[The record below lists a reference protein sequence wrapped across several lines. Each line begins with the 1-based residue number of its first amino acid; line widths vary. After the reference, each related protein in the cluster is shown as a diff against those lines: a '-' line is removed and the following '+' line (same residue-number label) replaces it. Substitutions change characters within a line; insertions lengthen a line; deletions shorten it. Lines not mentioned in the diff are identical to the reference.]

1 MENIK
6 EKKMKKL
13 ISFLAVVLLAV
24 SFAFAGGSAEQATT
38 SESSDV
44 VTTISNPITIEFWHS
59 FSGDVQLPVIEGLV
73 KEFNDTVGKE
83 KGITVVPVAQGSGPQ
98 LYSKVIG
105 AIKAGDVP
113 AVAMTKVIYN
123 EDYVTAD
130 ASVDLTPYINDSEV
144 GITDFDDFFPAF
156 QEESMGY
163 SKEGIYS
170 LPLAKNVDVV
180 YYNADF
186 FAENGLVPPRT
197 WDELEVVAQKIYD
210 LTGRAAFGYDNLSY
224 LFQNLCYQYGGAYTN
239 NKGDL
244 LFLED
249 NAWLEGVTNYA
260 DKVWAG
266 IWRTAGE
273 DYFFSG
279 PFARQT
285 IMMYVGGTVESTYIN
300 MKGPEFKWS
309 AAPIPQANLED
320 PHALS
325 YDHVIAA
332 LSLDGYTEETYAAWE
347 FIKFITST
355 EASLKIT
362 TGTAYMATRNSVL
375 ETEEYKTF
383 IANGGNDALK
393 AASQQKDFLF
403 YEPAF
408 TTDTYSTSTLSTE
421 ITTMMKSILEN
432 HVDPQTAMDAL
443 VNALK

>member
-1 MENIK
+1 
-6 EKKMKKL
+6 MKKL

-186 FAENGLVPPRT
+186 FAENGLVPPKR

-309 AAPIPQANLED
+309 AAPIPQANPED

-393 AASQQKDFLF
+393 AATQQKDFLF

>member
-1 MENIK
+1 
-6 EKKMKKL
+6 MKKL

-186 FAENGLVPPRT
+186 FAENGLVPPKT

-309 AAPIPQANLED
+309 AAPIPQANPED

-332 LSLDGYTEETYAAWE
+332 LSLDGYTEETYASWE

-393 AASQQKDFLF
+393 AATQQKDFLF

>member
-1 MENIK
+1 
-6 EKKMKKL
+6 MKKL

-197 WDELEVVAQKIYD
+197 WDELAVVAQKIYD

-309 AAPIPQANLED
+309 AAPIPQANPED

-393 AASQQKDFLF
+393 AATQQKDFLF

>member
-1 MENIK
+1 
-6 EKKMKKL
+6 MKKL
-13 ISFLAVVLLAV
+13 ISFLTVVLLAV

-130 ASVDLTPYINDSEV
+130 ASVDLTPYINDPEV

-309 AAPIPQANLED
+309 AAPIPQANPED

-393 AASQQKDFLF
+393 AATQQKDFLF

>member
-1 MENIK
+1 
-6 EKKMKKL
+6 MKKL

-309 AAPIPQANLED
+309 AALIPQANLED

-393 AASQQKDFLF
+393 AATQQKDFLF

>member
-1 MENIK
+1 
-6 EKKMKKL
+6 MKKL

-266 IWRTAGE
+266 IWRTDGE

-309 AAPIPQANLED
+309 AAPIPQANPED

-393 AASQQKDFLF
+393 AATQQKDFLF

>member
-1 MENIK
+1 
-6 EKKMKKL
+6 MKKL

-163 SKEGIYS
+163 SKEGNYS

-186 FAENGLVPPRT
+186 FAENGLVPPKT

-393 AASQQKDFLF
+393 AATQQKDFLF

>member
-1 MENIK
+1 
-6 EKKMKKL
+6 MKKL

-393 AASQQKDFLF
+393 AATQQKDFLF

>member
-1 MENIK
+1 
-6 EKKMKKL
+6 MKKL

-186 FAENGLVPPRT
+186 FADNGLVPPRT

-309 AAPIPQANLED
+309 AAPIPQANPED

-393 AASQQKDFLF
+393 AATQQKDFLF

>member
-1 MENIK
+1 
-6 EKKMKKL
+6 MKKL

-130 ASVDLTPYINDSEV
+130 ASVDLTPYINDPEV

-309 AAPIPQANLED
+309 AAPIPQANPED

-393 AASQQKDFLF
+393 AATQQKDFLF

-443 VNALK
+443 VNSLK

>member
-1 MENIK
+1 
-6 EKKMKKL
+6 MKKL

-24 SFAFAGGSAEQATT
+24 SFAFAGGSAELATT

-186 FAENGLVPPRT
+186 FAENGLVPPKT

-309 AAPIPQANLED
+309 AAPIPQANPED

-393 AASQQKDFLF
+393 AATQQKDFLF

>member
-1 MENIK
+1 
-6 EKKMKKL
+6 MKKL

-197 WDELEVVAQKIYD
+197 WDELEVVSQKIYD

-309 AAPIPQANLED
+309 AAPIPQANPED

-383 IANGGNDALK
+383 IANGGTDALK
-393 AASQQKDFLF
+393 AATQQKDFLF

>member
-1 MENIK
+1 
-6 EKKMKKL
+6 MKKL

-309 AAPIPQANLED
+309 AAPIPQANPED

-393 AASQQKDFLF
+393 AATQQKDFLF
-403 YEPAF
+403 
-408 TTDTYSTSTLSTE
+408 
-421 ITTMMKSILEN
+421 
-432 HVDPQTAMDAL
+432 
-443 VNALK
+443 

>member
-1 MENIK
+1 
-6 EKKMKKL
+6 MKKL

-144 GITDFDDFFPAF
+144 GITDFDDFFQAF

-186 FAENGLVPPRT
+186 FAENGLVPPKT

-309 AAPIPQANLED
+309 AAPIPQANPED

-393 AASQQKDFLF
+393 AATQQKDFLF

>member
-1 MENIK
+1 
-6 EKKMKKL
+6 MKKL

-186 FAENGLVPPRT
+186 FAENGLVPPKT

-309 AAPIPQANLED
+309 AAPIPQANPED

-383 IANGGNDALK
+383 IANGGNDSLK
-393 AASQQKDFLF
+393 AATQQKDFLF

>member
-1 MENIK
+1 
-6 EKKMKKL
+6 MKKL
-13 ISFLAVVLLAV
+13 ISFFAVVLLAV

-130 ASVDLTPYINDSEV
+130 ASVDLTPYINDPEV

-186 FAENGLVPPRT
+186 FAENGLVPPKT

-309 AAPIPQANLED
+309 AAPIPQANPED

-393 AASQQKDFLF
+393 AATQQKDFLF

>member
-1 MENIK
+1 
-6 EKKMKKL
+6 MKKL

-113 AVAMTKVIYN
+113 AVAMTMVIYN

-186 FAENGLVPPRT
+186 FAENGLVPPKT

-309 AAPIPQANLED
+309 AAPIPQANPED

-393 AASQQKDFLF
+393 AATQQKDFLF

>member
-1 MENIK
+1 
-6 EKKMKKL
+6 MKKL

-309 AAPIPQANLED
+309 AAPIPQANPED

-393 AASQQKDFLF
+393 AATQQKDFLF

>member
-1 MENIK
+1 
-6 EKKMKKL
+6 MKKL

-393 AASQQKDFLF
+393 AATQHKDFLF

>member
-1 MENIK
+1 
-6 EKKMKKL
+6 MKKL

-186 FAENGLVPPRT
+186 FAENGLVPPKT

-244 LFLED
+244 RFLED

-309 AAPIPQANLED
+309 AAPIPQANPED

-393 AASQQKDFLF
+393 AATQQKDFLF

>member
-1 MENIK
+1 
-6 EKKMKKL
+6 MKKL

-309 AAPIPQANLED
+309 AAPIPQANPED

-375 ETEEYKTF
+375 GSEEYKTF

-393 AASQQKDFLF
+393 AATQQKDFLF

>member
-1 MENIK
+1 
-6 EKKMKKL
+6 MKKL

-309 AAPIPQANLED
+309 AAPIPQANPED

-375 ETEEYKTF
+375 ETGEYKTF

-393 AASQQKDFLF
+393 AATQQKDFLF

>member
-1 MENIK
+1 
-6 EKKMKKL
+6 MKKL

-130 ASVDLTPYINDSEV
+130 ASEDLTPYINDSEV

-309 AAPIPQANLED
+309 AAPIPQANPED

-393 AASQQKDFLF
+393 AATQQKDFLF

>member
-1 MENIK
+1 
-6 EKKMKKL
+6 MKKL

-170 LPLAKNVDVV
+170 LPLAKTVDVV

-186 FAENGLVPPRT
+186 FAENGLVPPKT

-393 AASQQKDFLF
+393 AATQQKDFLF

>member
-1 MENIK
+1 
-6 EKKMKKL
+6 MKKL

-24 SFAFAGGSAEQATT
+24 SFAFAGGSAEQETT

-309 AAPIPQANLED
+309 AAPIPQANPED

-393 AASQQKDFLF
+393 AATQQKDFLF

>member
-1 MENIK
+1 
-6 EKKMKKL
+6 MKKL

-309 AAPIPQANLED
+309 AAPIPQANPED

-393 AASQQKDFLF
+393 AATQQKDFLF

-432 HVDPQTAMDAL
+432 HVDPQSAMDAL

>member
-1 MENIK
+1 
-6 EKKMKKL
+6 MKKL

-210 LTGRAAFGYDNLSY
+210 LTCRAAFGYDNLSY

-309 AAPIPQANLED
+309 AAPIPQANPED

-393 AASQQKDFLF
+393 AATQQKDFLF

>member
-1 MENIK
+1 
-6 EKKMKKL
+6 MKKL

-309 AAPIPQANLED
+309 AAPIPQANPED

-393 AASQQKDFLF
+393 AATQQKDFLF

-443 VNALK
+443 VNALR

>member
-1 MENIK
+1 
-6 EKKMKKL
+6 MKKL

-59 FSGDVQLPVIEGLV
+59 FSGDVQLPGIEGLV

-309 AAPIPQANLED
+309 AAPIPQANPED

-393 AASQQKDFLF
+393 AATQQKDFLF

>member
-1 MENIK
+1 
-6 EKKMKKL
+6 MKKL

-393 AASQQKDFLF
+393 AATQKKDFLF

>member
-1 MENIK
+1 
-6 EKKMKKL
+6 MKKL

-186 FAENGLVPPRT
+186 LAENGLVPPRT

-309 AAPIPQANLED
+309 AAPIPQANPED

-393 AASQQKDFLF
+393 AATQQKDFLF

>member
-1 MENIK
+1 
-6 EKKMKKL
+6 MKKL

-180 YYNADF
+180 YYNADV

-309 AAPIPQANLED
+309 AAPIPQANPED

-393 AASQQKDFLF
+393 AATQQKDFLF

>member
-1 MENIK
+1 
-6 EKKMKKL
+6 MKKL

-186 FAENGLVPPRT
+186 FAENGLVPPKT

-309 AAPIPQANLED
+309 AAPIPQANPED

-362 TGTAYMATRNSVL
+362 TGTAYMATSNSVL

-393 AASQQKDFLF
+393 AATQQKDFLF

>member
-1 MENIK
+1 
-6 EKKMKKL
+6 MKKL
-13 ISFLAVVLLAV
+13 ISFLTVVLLAV

-186 FAENGLVPPRT
+186 FAENGLVPPKT

-309 AAPIPQANLED
+309 AAPIPQANPED

-393 AASQQKDFLF
+393 AATQQKDFLF

>member
-1 MENIK
+1 
-6 EKKMKKL
+6 MKKL

-260 DKVWAG
+260 DKVWSG

-285 IMMYVGGTVESTYIN
+285 VMMYVGGTVESTYIN

-309 AAPIPQANLED
+309 AAPIPQANPED

-393 AASQQKDFLF
+393 AATQQKDFLF

>member
-1 MENIK
+1 
-6 EKKMKKL
+6 MKKIVTL
-13 ISFLAVVLLAV
+13 TMITLLAL
-24 SFAFAGGSAEQATT
+24 SCAFAGGSTETKGSDTA
-38 SESSDV
+38 SSV
-44 VTTISNPITIEFWHS
+44 VKTISEPITIEFWHS

-73 KEFNDTVGKE
+73 DEFNKTVGAE

-105 AIKAGDVP
+105 AIKSGDVP

-130 ASVDLTPYINDSEV
+130 AAVDLSVYIDDAEV
-144 GITDFDDFFPAF
+144 GISDFNDFFPAF
-156 QEESMGY
+156 QEESKGY
-163 SKEGIYS
+163 SIAGTYS

-180 YYNADF
+180 YYNKDF
-186 FAENGLVPPRT
+186 FEANGLEVPRT

-224 LFQNLCYQYGGAYTN
+224 LFQNLCLQYGGQYTN

-244 LFLED
+244 LFLESD
-249 NAWLEGVTNYA
+249 AWYEGVSNYA
-260 DKVWAG
+260 DKVWKG

-273 DYFFSG
+273 DGFFSG

-300 MKGPEFKWS
+300 MKNPEFEWS
-309 AAPIPQANLED
+309 AAPLPQKDLNN

-325 YDHVIAA
+325 YDHVICA
-332 LSLDGYTEETYAAWE
+332 LGLDGYTEETYAAWE

-355 EASLKIT
+355 ESSLKLT
-362 TGTAYMATRNSVL
+362 MGTAYMTTRNSVL
-375 ETEEYKTF
+375 ENATYQKF
-383 IANGGNDALK
+383 IADGGNDALE
-393 AASQQKDFLF
+393 AATAQKDYLF

-408 TTDTYSTSTLSTE
+408 TTDTYSTSTLSTQV
-421 ITTMMKSILEN
+421 TTMMKSILEN
-432 HVDPQTAMDAL
+432 HTDPREAMDDLVKAL
-443 VNALK
+443 R

>member
-1 MENIK
+1 
-6 EKKMKKL
+6 MKKL

-113 AVAMTKVIYN
+113 AVAMKKVIYN

-309 AAPIPQANLED
+309 AAPIPQANPED

-393 AASQQKDFLF
+393 AATQQKDFLF

>member
-1 MENIK
+1 
-6 EKKMKKL
+6 MKKL

-309 AAPIPQANLED
+309 AAPIPQANPED

-393 AASQQKDFLF
+393 AATQQKDFLF

-443 VNALK
+443 VNGLK